1 MAKRKQRLTVRV
13 PVSPNHRQKDG
24 RPKGTFKQYQF
35 HETCLGFFLMYE
47 VPLAYEIIMRQTP
60 ACGGKPVEPPVPL
73 IKTVCAACRD
83 PVLRKPR
90 FKRLVEKYE
99 RQGLCCRRYKRIT
112 PEQAAYYEKLR
123 KKKLAAFMEE
133 NRLRIDFA
141 LREVRK
147 EKTPGN

>member
-1 MAKRKQRLTVRV
+1 
-13 PVSPNHRQKDG
+13 
-24 RPKGTFKQYQF
+24 
-35 HETCLGFFLMYE
+35 MYE

-60 ACGGKPVEPPVPL
+60 ASGGKPVEPPVSL

-83 PVLRKPR
+83 PALRKPR

-147 EKTPGN
+147 EKMPGN